1 MVGAMPPPI
10 TLAAVGMA
18 ATVVSRPVSMELM
31 NVERGQA
38 TIASTLMPVK
48 TPVVV
53 TVQVTLLILV
63 MVGAIHPQI
72 TPVVAGMVAIVVNRH
87 VLMELTRVA
96 LWDTLATIQTHV
108 KTVPVVALNHL
119 GINLTRTEQNTY
131 KSYPKYT

>member
-1 MVGAMPPPI
+1 MVGVMHLPI

-18 ATVVSRPVSMELM
+18 ATVVSPPVSMAPM
-31 NVERGQA
+31 NAERGQA
-38 TIASTLMPVK
+38 TIASTLPLVK
-48 TPVVV
+48 TLVGA
-53 TVQVTLLILV
+53 TAQVTLPILV
-63 MVGAIHPQI
+63 TAGAIHPQI

-87 VLMELTRVA
+87 VLMEPTRVA
-96 LWDTLATIQTHV
+96 LWDALATIQTHV